1 MKVKQIRAFI
11 NIIKGFLI
19 SSDLYVGK
27 NKFLAT
33 KLIVT
38 LQHFQFC
45 FIIRDCA
52 FRGSKRTS
60 TNCVAL

>member
-1 MKVKQIRAFI
+1 MRVKQIRAFI

-27 NKFLAT
+27 RFLAA

-60 TNCVAL
+60 TNYVAL